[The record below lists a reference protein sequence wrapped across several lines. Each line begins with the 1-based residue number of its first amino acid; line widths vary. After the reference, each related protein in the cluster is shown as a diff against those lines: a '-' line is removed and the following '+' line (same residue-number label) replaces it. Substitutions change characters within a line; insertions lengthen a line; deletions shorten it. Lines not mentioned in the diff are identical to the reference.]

1 MDNNSL
7 KTQKNNQCK
16 LEECD
21 DEDFTSTGQNQTQL
35 VRGNSEQN
43 VQKKDETS
51 MNQQKI
57 PENKNQSS
65 IQLSNVNS
73 RTSSSMTF
81 QPASTANQES
91 SGKNSKDEMSSK
103 GMQKNLLDCIEQY
116 EEEYASSSPNTVKT
130 QICIQRADSH
140 AASDMSQNLNK
151 SSADIESMTQD
162 ELHKLQLKIAQQLK
176 KQEKQSFTT
185 MPTGEAS
192 DQQLQFV
199 FLHASP
205 NIIKDFD
212 HSR

>member
-1 MDNNSL
+1 MSLDNKSPR
-7 KTQKNNQCK
+7 TQKNNQFK
-16 LEECD
+16 FEECD
-21 DEDFTSTGQNQTQL
+21 NEDFASTGQNQTQL

-43 VQKKDETS
+43 VQKKDQKS
-51 MNQQKI
+51 INNQKI

-81 QPASTANQES
+81 QPGSTANHES
-91 SGKNSKDEMSSK
+91 SGKNSKDEISSK

-130 QICIQRADSH
+130 KICYQRVDSH
-140 AASDMSQNLNK
+140 TASDMSQNLNK

-162 ELHKLQLKIAQQLK
+162 ELHKLQMKIAQQLK

-185 MPTGEAS
+185 TPTGEA
-192 DQQLQFV
+192 
-199 FLHASP
+199 
-205 NIIKDFD
+205 
-212 HSR
+212 